1 MAQIFITAPCPYHTH
16 VSLRVKVLSSLQLLV
31 QQMSWNPESKFAI
44 PPSINSSTNYYYF
57 QSSTFQSHMDRTVS
71 TLIWYA
77 NSDSHV
83 TAGFEV
89 MVTIAVGVSV
99 LYCAIDISNLFQSF
113 WHLLLN
119 TFLYLCMLMCAQDVK
134 DLLSS
139 NSCNNHFRYVILPLS
154 FNHWHRPIV
163 FGLESSP
170 HQRFKQEENSVQCVI
185 SLSSSQD
192 LNWEAHVPTQPG
204 FLPEALFLLA
214 MKYGTP
220 SHVRTN

>member
-1 MAQIFITAPCPYHTH
+1 M
-16 VSLRVKVLSSLQLLV
+16 SSLPLLV

-44 PPSINSSTNYYYF
+44 PPSINSSTSYYYF
-57 QSSTFQSHMDRTVS
+57 QSNTFQSHIDRTVS

-99 LYCAIDISNLFQSF
+99 LYCGVIQQIKITIQRCIAIDISNLFQSF

-119 TFLYLCMLMCAQDVK
+119 TSLYLCMLMYAQDVQ
-134 DLLSS
+134 DFLSS
-139 NSCNNHFRYVILPLS
+139 NSCNDYFRYVILPLS

-170 HQRFKQEENSVQCVI
+170 RQRFKQEENSVQCVI

-214 MKYGTP
+214 KKSGNVSY
-220 SHVRTN
+220 VRAI